1 MTAAMP
7 EALAKAV
14 HELTVAVEDLS
25 GRLRR
30 RTYLMGAMIGVVVV
44 VGAIVV
50 LVIWLQNRR
59 MQESIESNNRKWCA
73 TLTILTMPGPGPT
86 TPRGRAI
93 TAQLGEL
100 ARDFGCDSA
109 GTSGR

>member
-1 MTAAMP
+1 MP
-7 EALAKAV
+7 EALAKVV
-14 HELTVAVEDLS
+14 HELTVAVEALS
-25 GRLRR
+25 NRLRS
-30 RTYLMGAMIGVVVV
+30 RTYWMIAMVV

-50 LVIWLQNRR
+50 LVIWLQNRH

-100 ARDFGCDSA
+100 ARDFGCESA